1 METKDLDSY
10 YPGYDDYCER
20 NSTVPFD
27 EFLKTEEQKEKFKA
41 KLQEISELIDD
52 EQYSAEE
59 KIKELKTKIEESEEK
74 HGRNRRS

>member
-27 EFLKTEEQKEKFKA
+27 EFMKTEEQKETFKA
-41 KLQEISELIDD
+41 KLQEISELIEDD
-52 EQYSAEE
+52 QYSSEE
-59 KIKELKTKIEESEEK
+59 KIKYIKAIIDEVEL
-74 HGRNRRS
+74 

>member
-27 EFLKTEEQKEKFKA
+27 EFMKTEEQKKTFKA
-41 KLQEISELIDD
+41 KLQEISELIEDD
-52 EQYSAEE
+52 QYSSEE
-59 KIKELKTKIEESEEK
+59 KIKYIKAIIDEVEL
-74 HGRNRRS
+74 

>member
-27 EFLKTEEQKEKFKA
+27 EFMKTEEQKEMFKA
-41 KLQEISELIDD
+41 KLQEISELIEDD
-52 EQYSAEE
+52 QYSSEE
-59 KIKELKTKIEESEEK
+59 KIKYIKAIIDEVELWLKYF
-74 HGRNRRS
+74 